1 MAFLLD
7 TNVLSELRRGDQCD
21 PNVRSWAKSLGNQPC
36 YISVLSLG
44 EIRKGIEIL
53 RRRSP
58 RQVPAFEQWLERLTM
73 EYEDFILPITEEVA
87 DHWGQINAKQSQPV
101 IDSLLA
107 ATALYFRLTVATRNI
122 ADFPR
127 EVPTLNPWE
136 DKR

>member
-1 MAFLLD
+1 MAFLID
-7 TNVLSELRRGDQCD
+7 TNVLSELRRGSKCD
-21 PNVRSWAKSLGNQPC
+21 PQVRSWAKSLGQKPC

-58 RQVPAFEQWLERLTM
+58 DQVPVFESWLDRLTA
-73 EYEDFILPITEEVA
+73 EYEDCILPVTEEVA
-87 DHWGQINAKQSQPV
+87 DYWGRLNAIQSQPT

-107 ATALYFRLTVATRNI
+107 ATAAHFRLTIATRNL

-127 EVPTLNPWE
+127 TISTVNPW
-136 DKR
+136 K